1 MINLKNDNTRTCLT
15 AGLSLTVLAAFLAL
29 GAGCTKEEEPVVVV
43 APPPPP
49 PPPPPAPTVT
59 PIEQLMAEMNIDPR
73 VELPEDKA
81 PDNDVD
87 RRAVLSFFDGFA
99 RGNDRAV
106 GQMLPDSDRPQLQA
120 IVESGAWKDTTS
132 HIAKINVQCG
142 ASPLGDKCSLAVFE
156 VDGAGD
162 MFQPQLWTYNTDDE
176 EQPQFEAIASPPG
189 IMDRLSGDWIT
200 AWYDILEEEMRLA
213 NAPDEE
219 HMIAQRDL
227 DEDEPDQGGSSGSGA
242 PVSPGATPPRTPP
255 APIAPPGLP
264 GGPGESPR

>member
-1 MINLKNDNTRTCLT
+1 MINLKNDRTRASLVAGVSVVALAGMLT
-15 AGLSLTVLAAFLAL
+15 L
-29 GAGCTKEEEPVVVV
+29 GAGCTKEEEQVVV
-43 APPPPP
+43 APPPPPP

-87 RRAVLSFFDGFA
+87 RRAVLSFFDAFA

-106 GQMLPDSDRPQLQA
+106 GQMLPDSDRPQLQT

-132 HIAKINVQCG
+132 HIGKINVQCG
-142 ASPLGDKCSLAVFE
+142 SGPTGDKCALAVFE
-156 VDGAGD
+156 VEADGE
-162 MFQPQLWTYNTDDE
+162 MFQPQLWLYNTDDE
-176 EQPQFEAIASPPG
+176 QQPQFEAVASPPG
-189 IMDRLSGDWIT
+189 IMDRLTGDWIT
-200 AWYDILEEEMRLA
+200 TWFDILEEEMRLA
-213 NAPDEE
+213 SAPDEE
-219 HMIAQRDL
+219 HTIAQRDL
-227 DEDEPDQGGSSGSGA
+227 DEDEADPTGSSGSGA
-242 PVSPGATPPRTPP
+242 PSAPGSVPLRAPP